1 MVANEDGASVEPLR
15 SYAAGAILEASSSTD
30 ELTDEEAQ
38 PLITWSLSQAEAAAD
53 ALAAPSEPGVS
64 PGGDAREMLAGQ
76 VATVRRLMRAIN
88 ELAGE
93 RGDLESQQVYGKL
106 EAIRALAEE
115 LPVAVGTAVSST
127 ALAELAAWQ
136 TGLDNGEF
144 VWALL
149 YLLQAR
155 GTEG

>member
-1 MVANEDGASVEPLR
+1 MVAKEDRASVEPLR
-15 SYAAGAILEASSSTD
+15 NYAAGAILEASSSTD

-38 PLITWSLSQAEAAAD
+38 PLITWCLLQAEAAAD
-53 ALAAPSEPGVS
+53 ALAAPAAPGVS
-64 PGGDAREMLAGQ
+64 PSGDAREMLAVQ
-76 VATVRRLMRAIN
+76 VATVRRLMREIN

-93 RGDLESQQVYGKL
+93 RGDLEPQQVYGKL

-115 LPVAVGTAVSST
+115 LPVAGGTAVPNT

-136 TGLDNGEF
+136 TGLDTGEF
-144 VWALL
+144 VGALL